1 VSTVNAVPVHRPG
14 CLGTPPSIPGRLAHG
29 RLLAHF
35 DDFGA
40 FASLLGAE
48 PRKYGFARSAQHS
61 EPTLH
66 PGWVQGEATYLQS

>member
-1 VSTVNAVPVHRPG
+1 MHIRPRQSKA
-14 CLGTPPSIPGRLAHG
+14 LIRTRIT
-29 RLLAHF
+29 
-35 DDFGA
+35 FGA

-66 PGWVQGEATYLQS
+66 LGWVQGEAKYLQS